1 MTDARREMFGYL
13 AETAGVLASP
23 SRIELVDL
31 LAQGERSVEEL
42 SEASR
47 LSVAN
52 ASQHLQQLRRAGV
65 VTRRRNGRQILYDL
79 ADERV
84 LDLMAILRG
93 MAEANHAAAQRTVD
107 HWYHARDSLAPVTR
121 DELTERL
128 KRRSVR
134 LIDVRPEIE
143 YRAAHIPGALSIPVI
158 TLPEHLDALPKRPE
172 VVAYC
177 RGPYCVMAYNAVEIL
192 RPAGYRARRLE
203 GGFMEWRR
211 AGLPLARGE
220 TQPLT
225 RPGR

>member
-23 SRIELVDL
+23 SRIELLDL

-52 ASQHLQQLRRAGV
+52 ASQHLQQLRHAGV
-65 VTRRRNGRQILYDL
+65 VSRRRSGRQILYDL

-84 LDLMAILRG
+84 LDLMAILRE
-93 MAEANHAAAQRTVD
+93 MSEANHAAAQRTVD
-107 HWYHARDSLAPVTR
+107 HWYHARDPLAPVTR

-128 KRRSVR
+128 QRRSVR

-158 TLPEHLDALPKRPE
+158 ALQQHLNALPKRPE

-177 RGPYCVMAYNAVEIL
+177 RGPYCVMAYKAVEIL

-211 AGLPLARGE
+211 AGLPLVRGDAPQRE
-220 TQPLT
+220 T
-225 RPGR
+225 

>member
-31 LAQGERSVEEL
+31 LAQGERSVEDL
-42 SEASR
+42 SEASH

-52 ASQHLQQLRRAGV
+52 ASQHLQQLRRVGV
-65 VTRRRNGRQILYDL
+65 VSRRRSGRQILYDL

-84 LDLMAILRG
+84 LDLMAILRE
-93 MAEANHAAAQRTVD
+93 MSEANHAVAQRTID
-107 HWYHARDSLAPVTR
+107 HWYHARDPLAPVTR

-128 KRRSVR
+128 RRRSVR

-158 TLPEHLDALPKRPE
+158 VLPERLDALPKRPE

-177 RGPYCVMAYNAVEIL
+177 RGPYCVMAYKAVEIL
-192 RPAGYRARRLE
+192 RPAGYRARRLD

-211 AGLPLARGE
+211 AGLPLVRGD
-220 TQPLT
+220 TQPTAPL
-225 RPGR
+225 R

>member
-1 MTDARREMFGYL
+1 MFDYL

-23 SRIELVDL
+23 SRIELIDL

-52 ASQHLQQLRRAGV
+52 ASQHLQQLRRAGIV
-65 VTRRRNGRQILYDL
+65 SRRRRGRQTLYDL
-79 ADERV
+79 AEERV

-107 HWYHARDSLAPVTR
+107 RWYHARDPMAPVTR
-121 DELTERL
+121 DELRERL
-128 KRRSVR
+128 ERRSVR
-134 LIDVRPEIE
+134 LIDVRPELE
-143 YRAAHIPGALSIPVI
+143 YRAAHIPGALSIPVVA
-158 TLPEHLDALPKRPE
+158 LPGRLDTLPKRPE

-177 RGPYCVMAYNAVEIL
+177 RGPYCVMAYKAVEIL
-192 RPAGYRARRLE
+192 RPAGYRARRLD

-211 AGLPLARGE
+211 AGLPLF
-220 TQPLT
+220 
-225 RPGR
+225 RPDDAPRREA

>member
-1 MTDARREMFGYL
+1 MFGYL

-23 SRIELVDL
+23 SRIELLDL

-47 LSVAN
+47 LSIAN

-65 VTRRRNGRQILYDL
+65 VSRRRKGRQILYDL

-93 MAEANHAAAQRTVD
+93 MAESNHAAARRTVD
-107 HWYHARDSLAPVTR
+107 HWYHARDPLAPVTR
-121 DELTERL
+121 DELKDRL
-128 KRRSVR
+128 TLRSVR

-158 TLPEHLDALPKRPE
+158 ALPERLEELPKRPE
-172 VVAYC
+172 IVAYC
-177 RGPYCVMAYNAVEIL
+177 RGPYCVMAYKAVEIL
-192 RPAGYRARRLE
+192 RPVGYRARRLD
-203 GGFMEWRR
+203 GGFTEWRR
-211 AGLPLARGE
+211 AGLPLVRGE
-220 TQPLT
+220 TQPPALS
-225 RPGR
+225 R

>member
-23 SRIELVDL
+23 SRIELLDL

-47 LSVAN
+47 LSIAN

-65 VTRRRNGRQILYDL
+65 VSRRRKGRQILYDL

-93 MAEANHAAAQRTVD
+93 MAESNHAAARRTVD
-107 HWYHARDSLAPVTR
+107 HWYHARDPLAPVTR
-121 DELTERL
+121 DELKDRL
-128 KRRSVR
+128 TLRSVR

-158 TLPEHLDALPKRPE
+158 ALPERLEELPKRPE
-172 VVAYC
+172 IVAYC
-177 RGPYCVMAYNAVEIL
+177 RGPYCVMAYKAVEIL
-192 RPAGYRARRLE
+192 RPVGYRARRLD
-203 GGFMEWRR
+203 GGFTEWRR
-211 AGLPLARGE
+211 AGLPLVRGE
-220 TQPLT
+220 TQPPALS
-225 RPGR
+225 R

>member
-1 MTDARREMFGYL
+1 MFGYL
-13 AETAGVLASP
+13 AEAAGVLASP

-31 LAQGERSVEEL
+31 LAQGERSVEDL
-42 SEASR
+42 SEASH

-52 ASQHLQQLRRAGV
+52 ASQHLQQLRRVGV
-65 VTRRRNGRQILYDL
+65 VSRRRSGRQILYDL

-84 LDLMAILRG
+84 LDLMAILRE
-93 MAEANHAAAQRTVD
+93 MSEANHAVAQRTID
-107 HWYHARDSLAPVTR
+107 HWYHARDPLAPVTR

-128 KRRSVR
+128 RRRSVR

-158 TLPEHLDALPKRPE
+158 VLPERLDALPKRPE

-177 RGPYCVMAYNAVEIL
+177 RGPYCVMAYKAVEIL
-192 RPAGYRARRLE
+192 RPAGYRARRLD

-211 AGLPLARGE
+211 AGLPLVRGE
-220 TQPLT
+220 TQPTAPL
-225 RPGR
+225 R

>member
-1 MTDARREMFGYL
+1 M
-13 AETAGVLASP
+13 ASP

-31 LAQGERSVEEL
+31 LVQGERSVEEL

-52 ASQHLQQLRRAGV
+52 ASQHLQQLRRGGV

-84 LDLMAILRG
+84 LDLMAILRE
-93 MAEANHAAAQRTVD
+93 MSEANHAVAQRTID
-107 HWYHARDSLAPVTR
+107 HWYHARDPLAPVTR

-128 KRRSVR
+128 RRRSVR

-158 TLPEHLDALPKRPE
+158 VLPERLDALPKRPE

-177 RGPYCVMAYNAVEIL
+177 RGPYCVMAYKAVEIL
-192 RPAGYRARRLE
+192 RPAGYRARRLD

-211 AGLPLARGE
+211 AGLPLVRGE
-220 TQPLT
+220 TQPTAPL
-225 RPGR
+225 R

>member
-1 MTDARREMFGYL
+1 MTDARREMFGFL
-13 AETAGVLASP
+13 AETAGILASP
-23 SRIELVDL
+23 SRIELIDL

-42 SEASR
+42 AEASR

-65 VTRRRNGRQILYDL
+65 ASRRRNGRQILYDL

-107 HWYHARDSLAPVTR
+107 QWYHARDPLAPLTR
-121 DELTERL
+121 DELAERL

-143 YRAAHIPGALSIPVI
+143 YRAGHIPGAVSIPVMA
-158 TLPEHLDALPKRPE
+158 LPQRLDALPKRPE
-172 VVAYC
+172 IVAYC
-177 RGPYCVMAYNAVEIL
+177 RGPYCVMAYKAVEIL
-192 RPAGYRARRLE
+192 RPAGYRARRLD

-211 AGLPLARGE
+211 AGLPLARAE
-220 TQPLT
+220 TAV
-225 RPGR
+225 RMEA

>member
-65 VTRRRNGRQILYDL
+65 VTRRRKGRQILYDL

-93 MAEANHAAAQRTVD
+93 MAEANHAAARRTVD
-107 HWYHARDSLAPVTR
+107 HWYHARDPLAPVTR
-121 DELTERL
+121 DELRERL
-128 KRRSVR
+128 TRRSVR

-158 TLPEHLDALPKRPE
+158 TLPEHLNALPKRPE
-172 VVAYC
+172 VIAYC
-177 RGPYCVMAYNAVEIL
+177 RGPYCVMAYKAVEIL

-211 AGLPLARGE
+211 AGLPLVRGE
-220 TQPLT
+220 TQPT
-225 RPGR
+225 AP

>member
-31 LAQGERSVEEL
+31 LAQGERSVEDL
-42 SEASR
+42 SEASH

-52 ASQHLQQLRRAGV
+52 ASQHLQQLRRVGV
-65 VTRRRNGRQILYDL
+65 VSRRRSGRQILYDL

-84 LDLMAILRG
+84 LDLMAILRE
-93 MAEANHAAAQRTVD
+93 MSEANHAVAQRTID
-107 HWYHARDSLAPVTR
+107 HWYHARDPLAPVTR

-128 KRRSVR
+128 RRRSVR

-158 TLPEHLDALPKRPE
+158 VLPERLDALPKRPE

-177 RGPYCVMAYNAVEIL
+177 RGPYCVMAYKAVEIL
-192 RPAGYRARRLE
+192 RPAGYRARRLD

-211 AGLPLARGE
+211 AGLPLVRGE
-220 TQPLT
+220 TQPAAPL
-225 RPGR
+225 R

>member
-31 LAQGERSVEEL
+31 LAQGERSVEDL
-42 SEASR
+42 SEASH

-52 ASQHLQQLRRAGV
+52 ASQHLQQLRRVGV
-65 VTRRRNGRQILYDL
+65 VSRRRSGRQSLYDL

-84 LDLMAILRG
+84 LDLMAILRE
-93 MAEANHAAAQRTVD
+93 MSEANHAVAQRTIN
-107 HWYHARDSLAPVTR
+107 HWYHARDPLAPVTR

-128 KRRSVR
+128 RRRSVR

-158 TLPEHLDALPKRPE
+158 VLPERLDALPKRPE

-177 RGPYCVMAYNAVEIL
+177 RGPYCVMAYKAVEIL
-192 RPAGYRARRLE
+192 RPAGYRARRLD

-211 AGLPLARGE
+211 AGLPLVRGE
-220 TQPLT
+220 TQPTAPL
-225 RPGR
+225 R